1 MSFVQNSITA
11 NGQST
16 AVAGYNTSTPAF
28 VGVQVT
34 GTWTGTLTFELSAD
48 GVNWVT
54 AGAAAVATGTLATTT
69 TGNGLWRIEVGG
81 MGGVR
86 VTATAAIT
94 GTAVV
99 TLNA

>member
-1 MSFVQNSITA
+1 MSFVQTSITA
-11 NGQST
+11 NGQSS
-16 AVAGYNTSTPAF
+16 AIAGYNTSEPAW

-34 GTWTGTLTFELSAD
+34 GTWTGTLQFELSAD
-48 GVNWVT
+48 GATWVA

-69 TGNGLWRIEVGG
+69 TANGLWRIEAGG
-81 MGGVR
+81 MAGVR

-99 TLNA
+99 TLNS